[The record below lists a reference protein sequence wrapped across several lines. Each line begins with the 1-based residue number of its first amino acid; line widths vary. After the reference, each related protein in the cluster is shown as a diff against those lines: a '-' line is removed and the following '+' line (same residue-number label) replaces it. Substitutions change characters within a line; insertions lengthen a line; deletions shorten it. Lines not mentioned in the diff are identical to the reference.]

1 MGCGQS
7 KGTVKA
13 EGPSDITFKHI
24 GVVSMDTFFR
34 KAKEVLD
41 KLDSITEPL

>member
-7 KGTVKA
+7 KGTVKSEA
-13 EGPSDITFKHI
+13 PADINFKHI

-34 KAKEVLD
+34 KAKEILD
-41 KLDSITEPL
+41 QLNSITEPL